1 MQNPEIEEPFSRV
14 ISPSRDPDTLVVKA
28 PVSTIEDVVSPRVP
42 SLTTAA
48 SSAVTNFTL
57 ASRVAPQQSSP
68 QVRPSLTSLAQP
80 INSMV
85 SEETTVV
92 FTVSPRPSEAHATQQ
107 GNKVPEGER
116 RLLETRYTQLGQAV
130 KNPYPQPQ
138 PLVQTESPARVASPI
153 QSRSQTKPNLDRI
166 NKSQVFVTQA
176 RSLLQQQRDLPHT
189 SKPLAPQRVI
199 IPSETTASLL
209 QQLQRQQQLQQQQH
223 YQQMQ
228 NRQLSPQ
235 SAPCARQPDPSP
247 QPIQRHSVAP
257 TPIVPPSLV
266 SAKPRNPNNGHQTAV
281 SYSTTSEQ
289 ISIRNPC
296 NQRSNLV
303 NSNTPVCEKLNQ
315 PVNRSCGNSPGS
327 PLLASTRAHV
337 GKTSERREITAAV
350 RIALNA
356 NYQKESIVTPDYSSR
371 NHNRFD
377 IAHGSTGIR
386 REVPG
391 GASSTTVSTYN
402 QFQPD
407 IQSMQKS
414 GVLVRARKMH
424 LDKKSFLPS
433 GYRIAL
439 PSPEYL
445 LQQQQLQF
453 ESTSQHPKANQESQ
467 MQSFQSRSPNRLE
480 ERPSQ
485 PTQII
490 TTRQTP
496 AVQSHH
502 QAATRSG
509 YQPILT
515 VPEKRPPQAYRKQ
528 NQQTQTSRSHF
539 LPNATQEKHQE
550 PSLTSEA
557 TNGNV
562 TLQSLH
568 RPPIQSP
575 GISSSDLRNERHSQV
590 AQRPATENPTASS
603 VPTNAKQ
610 VTVNQG
616 VVQKSMPKPSA
627 SIAVM
632 GSSIVLSWNMEY
644 DEAEINVDNYELF
657 ACQDL
662 TETDG
667 QPIKWKKIGIVKSLP
682 LPMACTLTQFSS
694 GSKYFFSVR
703 AVDEYERAGP
713 FSDPCTVS
721 LNSS

>member
-1 MQNPEIEEPFSRV
+1 M
-14 ISPSRDPDTLVVKA
+14 KA

-48 SSAVTNFTL
+48 SSALTNTTL

-85 SEETTVV
+85 SGETAVV
-92 FTVSPRPSEAHATQQ
+92 FTVSPRPSEAHTTQPV
-107 GNKVPEGER
+107 NKVPEGER
-116 RLLETRYTQLGQAV
+116 RSLETRYTQLGQAG

-138 PLVQTESPARVASPI
+138 PLVQTESPTRIASPI
-153 QSRSQTKPNLDRI
+153 QSRSQTNPNLDRI
-166 NKSQVFVTQA
+166 NKDQVFVTQA
-176 RSLLQQQRDLPHT
+176 RSLLQQQRNLPHT
-189 SKPLAPQRVI
+189 SKPPAKQRVI
-199 IPSETTASLL
+199 TPSETTASLL

-223 YQQMQ
+223 YQQIQ
-228 NRQLSPQ
+228 NRQLSAQ
-235 SAPCARQPDPSP
+235 SAPCPRQPDPSP
-247 QPIQRHSVAP
+247 QQIQQHSVAP
-257 TPIVPPSLV
+257 TSIVPPSLV
-266 SAKPRNPNNGHQTAV
+266 STKPRNPNNGHQTAV
-281 SYSTTSEQ
+281 SYSTTSER
-289 ISIRNPC
+289 ISISNPC

-303 NSNTPVCEKLNQ
+303 TSNTPVCEHLNQ
-315 PVNRSCGNSPGS
+315 PVNRSRGNSPGS
-327 PLLASTRAHV
+327 PLLASTSAHV
-337 GKTSERREITAAV
+337 SKTSERREIAAAV
-350 RIALNA
+350 KMALNG
-356 NYQKESIVTPDYSSR
+356 NYQKESIVTPDYFSR
-371 NHNRFD
+371 NHNLFNV
-377 IAHGSTGIR
+377 AHGTTGIR
-386 REVPG
+386 REVLDIPR
-391 GASSTTVSTYN
+391 GASSTTVATYN

-453 ESTSQHPKANQESQ
+453 ESTSQHPKANQAFQ
-467 MQSFQSRSPNRLE
+467 MQSFQSKSPTGLG

-485 PTQII
+485 PPRIV

-502 QAATRSG
+502 EAATRSG

-515 VPEKRPPQAYRKQ
+515 VPEKRPPQSYRGK
-528 NQQTQTSRSHF
+528 NQQTQTSRSQF
-539 LPNATQEKHQE
+539 LPKATQEKHQE
-550 PSLTSEA
+550 PSLTSEG

-562 TLQSLH
+562 TLQSLR

-575 GISSSDLRNERHSQV
+575 GISSSDLRNERHSQD
-590 AQRPATENPTASS
+590 AKRPATENPTASS
-603 VPTNAKQ
+603 IPTNVKQ
-610 VTVNQG
+610 ITVNQG
-616 VVQKSMPKPSA
+616 VLQKSMPKPSA

-703 AVDEYERAGP
+703 AVDENERAGP

-721 LNSS
+721 LNSSENEMSKSAM